1 MNERRVEFKFAA
13 IREPNEVVLKELTGT
28 SESKHR
34 YLYGVSSGLKTDGA
48 GERMTSKA
56 IENFHRQAKTGEI
69 LLFAGKHGVEFTD
82 DIGKLVDSRIN
93 DEGDWETGYRL
104 YDESDVRK
112 DTDHK
117 VNWANTLEKA
127 DKLWC
132 QIKGIHPYK
141 RARQKGF
148 SIEGIIPDNGIVT
161 MDSTGKRVMDNI
173 ELDGVVVVSRPAYT
187 DSMAKAVYK
196 ALGLP
201 MPLDQRNVLA
211 AALKRAA
218 AQDDYFASRYALDET
233 LEQEIRSIV
242 TKDLPERGEALRTL
256 FSGYTDLMVD
266 LIMRSDTVFKDA
278 TPERGSVVNRAAS
291 VLPVGDTAVAMKDVA
306 KELSL
311 ALSRLSRI

>member
-13 IREPNEVVLKELTGT
+13 IKDPNEVVLKENLKGT

-34 YLYGVSSGLKTDGA
+34 YLYGISSGLKTDGA

-69 LLFAGKHGVEFTD
+69 LLYAGKHGVDFTD

-93 DEGDWETGYRL
+93 DDGDWETGYRL
-104 YDESDVRK
+104 YDESDGFSPNSV
-112 DTDHK
+112 
-117 VNWANTLEKA
+117 TLERA
-127 DKLWC
+127 NKLWC

-148 SIEGIIPDNGIVT
+148 SIEGIIPDNGIVQ

-201 MPLDQRNVLA
+201 MPMDQKNLLA

-233 LEQEIRSIV
+233 LDQEIRSIV

-256 FSGYTDLMVD
+256 FSGYADLMVD
-266 LIMRSDTVFKDA
+266 LIMRSETVFKDA
-278 TPERGSVVNRAAS
+278 TPERGSVVNRATS
-291 VLPVGDTAVAMKDVA
+291 LLPVGDTAVAMKDVA

-311 ALSRLSRI
+311 ALSRLSRV